1 MCLAY
6 VSRWGMA
13 LFIESQRKEGRKERR
28 EEGGREG
35 GREVRDG
42 RRMNCEFNTP
52 SPLPPAAVQQ

>member
-1 MCLAY
+1 
-6 VSRWGMA
+6 MA